1 MERYVCMMEMLK
13 INTVQENKRSGKD
26 RRKCH
31 TMMDPDRDR
40 RKSNR
45 RKNK

>member
-1 MERYVCMMEMLK
+1 MERYVCMMEMLQ
-13 INTVQENKRSGKD
+13 INKVHENKRSGKD

-31 TMMDPDRDR
+31 TMIDPDKDR
-40 RKSNR
+40 RKGNR